1 MPSKTKAQRNL
12 MAAAAH
18 NPAFAKKA
26 GIPTSVAKEFNKADK
41 GKSFREG
48 GIMKHADMKMDKK
61 MAKKAVGMHE
71 AQLHGGKKS
80 DMSKLKKGGKVKCMA
95 DGGSVE
101 EREKQKKM
109 YDAAEKMD
117 KEPYSP
123 MDAMKRMLTPKKDT
137 AKPSPKKYARGGG
150 IEVRGKT
157 RGKMC

>member
-1 MPSKTKAQRNL
+1 

-18 NPAFAKKA
+18 NPAFAKKV
-26 GIPTSVAKEFNKADK
+26 GVPSKVAKEFNQADK
-41 GKSFREG
+41 GKKFREG
-48 GIMKHADMKMDKK
+48 GAMKHADVKMDKK

-123 MDAMKRMLTPKKDT
+123 MDAMKRMVSPKKDT
-137 AKPSPKKYARGGG
+137 AKPAPKKYARGGG

>member
-1 MPSKTKAQRNL
+1 
-12 MAAAAH
+12 
-18 NPAFAKKA
+18 
-26 GIPTSVAKEFNKADK
+26 
-41 GKSFREG
+41 
-48 GIMKHADMKMDKK
+48 MDKK

-71 AQLHGGKKS
+71 EQLHGGKKS

-123 MDAMKRMLTPKKDT
+123 MDAMKRMVSPKKDT
-137 AKPSPKKYARGGG
+137 AKPAPKKYARGGG

-157 RGKMC
+157 RGRMC